1 MVDRPKRIPRN
12 PDAAFELGVKT
23 GTKITKQEA
32 LDELRTEVLGFL
44 EQKYMADDAPER
56 GTAEANGIL
65 DLTRE
70 LSALLGGPS
79 K

>member
-1 MVDRPKRIPRN
+1 MDRPKRIPRN
-12 PDAAFELGVKT
+12 PESAFELGVKT

-32 LDELRTEVLGFL
+32 LDELRAQVLGFL

-56 GTAEANGIL
+56 GSAEANGIL
-65 DLTRE
+65 DLSRE
-70 LSALLGGPS
+70 ISELL